1 MRRTKDSFPA
11 ADFHKLSVWN
21 LHPGGSMRLKDK
33 IAIVVG
39 AGQSPGEGM
48 GNGRAT
54 VLRFAQEGAK
64 VLAVDNNLASAEE
77 TAAIARQDARER
89 ASGAR
94 QDARQSGGEVVA
106 FEADVAKETSLA
118 AMVEAARQR
127 FGRIDVLHYN
137 VGVSIAGGDAP
148 LDQITEAAFD
158 RIATINLRGA
168 IMACKHVLP
177 VMRAQRSGVITM
189 ISSVAAWEQYPNV
202 VYKATKAGMI
212 AFTQQVAIQ
221 NAEFGVRAN
230 VILPGLMDTPMAVD
244 TRARA
249 TGKSRAEV
257 AAGRDARVPLRH
269 KMGTAWDVA
278 NAALFLASDE
288 AGFITGVA
296 LPVDGGALVHIN

>member
-1 MRRTKDSFPA
+1 
-11 ADFHKLSVWN
+11 
-21 LHPGGSMRLKDK
+21 MRLKDK

-39 AGQSPGEGM
+39 AGQSPGEGL

-64 VLAVDNNLASAEE
+64 VLAVDNNFASAEE
-77 TAAIARQDARER
+77 TVAM
-89 ASGAR
+89 
-94 QDARQSGGEVVA
+94 ARQSGGECLA
-106 FEADVAKETSLA
+106 FEADVANETTLA
-118 AMVEAARQR
+118 AMVEAARR
-127 FGRIDVLHYN
+127 RWGRIDVLHYN

-148 LDQITEAAFD
+148 LDEITEDAFD
-158 RIATINLRGA
+158 RLATINLRGA
-168 IMACKHVLP
+168 IMTCKHVLP
-177 VMRAQRSGVITM
+177 LMRAQRAGVIIT

-202 VYKATKAGMI
+202 AYKATKAGMI

-230 VILPGLMDTPMAVD
+230 TPMAVD
-244 TRARA
+244 TRARV

-257 AAGRDARVPLRH
+257 AAARDARVPLRH
-269 KMGTAWDVA
+269 KMGTPWDVA

-288 AGFITGVA
+288 ANFITGIA

>member
-1 MRRTKDSFPA
+1 
-11 ADFHKLSVWN
+11 
-21 LHPGGSMRLKDK
+21 MRLKDK

-54 VLRFAQEGAK
+54 VLRFVEEGAK
-64 VLAVDNNLASAEE
+64 VLVVDNNLSSAEE
-77 TAAIARQDARER
+77 TVAMARARSSAECT
-89 ASGAR
+89 
-94 QDARQSGGEVVA
+94 A
-106 FEADVAKETSLA
+106 FEADVCKESTLA
-118 AMVEAARQR
+118 AMAAGCRAR
-127 FGRIDVLHYN
+127 WGRIDILHYN

-148 LDQITEAAFD
+148 LEEITETAFD

-177 VMRAQRSGVITM
+177 VMRAQRSGAIVM

-221 NAEFGVRAN
+221 NAQFGIRAN

-249 TGKSRAEV
+249 SGKSRAHV
-257 AAGRDARVPLRH
+257 AAARDARVPLRH

-288 AGFITGVA
+288 ANFITGVA